1 MYIKS
6 TRACGPC
13 ARPVHPGT
21 PGAAPGR
28 GGDGAVRDPRAHR
41 VCLCTV
47 AVHCTDSRLQPIARA
62 RRVVVR
68 GGEGL
73 EGLLGL
79 RLAPEGQVRPLPP
92 VGVELGF
99 GRGVGFRLGLGS
111 GSGSG
116 SGSGPGS
123 GWLGFGSGSGF
134 GFGLGQG

>member
-1 MYIKS
+1 MYRIDARLWS
-6 TRACGPC
+6 LRSPGPP
-13 ARPVHPGT
+13 REP
-21 PGAAPGR
+21 
-28 GGDGAVRDPRAHR
+28 PRAAGGTARCAIRAHIAC
-41 VCLCTV
+41 VLCTV

-99 GRGVGFRLGLGS
+99 GIGVGFRLGLGS

>member
-1 MYIKS
+1 ME
-6 TRACGPC
+6 P
-13 ARPVHPGT
+13 
-21 PGAAPGR
+21 
-28 GGDGAVRDPRAHR
+28 PRAAGGTARCAIRAHIAC
-41 VCLCTV
+41 VLCTV

>member
-1 MYIKS
+1 MVP
-6 TRACGPC
+6 AL
-13 ARPVHPGT
+13 ARST
-21 PGAAPGR
+21 PGAAHEAAPGR

-41 VCLCTV
+41 VRSVYSL

-123 GWLGFGSGSGF
+123 GGLGFGSGSGF
-134 GFGLGQG
+134 GFGFGQG

>member
-1 MYIKS
+1 MYRIDARLWS
-6 TRACGPC
+6 LRSPGPP
-13 ARPVHPGT
+13 REP
-21 PGAAPGR
+21 PGR
-28 GGDGAVRDPRAHR
+28 GGTARCVIRAHTAC
-41 VCLCTV
+41 VLCTV

-123 GWLGFGSGSGF
+123 GGLGFGSGSGF
-134 GFGLGQG
+134 GFGFGQG